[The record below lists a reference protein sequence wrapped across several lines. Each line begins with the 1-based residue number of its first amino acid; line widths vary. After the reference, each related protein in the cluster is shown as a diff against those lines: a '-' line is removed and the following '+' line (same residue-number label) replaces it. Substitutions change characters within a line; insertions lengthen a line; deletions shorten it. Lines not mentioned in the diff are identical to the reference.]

1 MGTFPWQPHPFV
13 DLHVAWSVPK
23 LNIINP
29 SIYEPV
35 CFLSIAAGENHIPWI
50 PPFSMFHLCFG
61 LKIPHLWETSCAS
74 SHFGCF
80 RPPHPAALGFHIK
93 RAVLLD
99 VNPAAWP
106 VQFHVCSLAV
116 LLFQTP
122 LIDTKSAC
130 LLFQT
135 THFSIVKCPMSV
147 VSISIFVGQIPWFVC

>member
-1 MGTFPWQPHPFV
+1 
-13 DLHVAWSVPK
+13 
-23 LNIINP
+23 
-29 SIYEPV
+29 
-35 CFLSIAAGENHIPWI
+35 
-50 PPFSMFHLCFG
+50 MFHLCFG

-122 LIDTKSAC
+122 LIVTKSAC

-147 VSISIFVGQIPWFVC
+147 VSISIFVGQIPCKMVFIPPERLPPKPPVARHSSCHDRSAVHRTVSLRMAAFHASCDMKTQRCAVVAV